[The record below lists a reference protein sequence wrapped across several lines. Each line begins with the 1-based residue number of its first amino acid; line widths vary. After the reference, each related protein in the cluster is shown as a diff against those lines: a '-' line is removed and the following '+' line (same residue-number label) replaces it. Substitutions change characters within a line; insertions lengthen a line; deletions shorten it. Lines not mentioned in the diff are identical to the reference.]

1 MRELIL
7 FGGKLILD
15 DDMITKITNTPPL
28 VSKQLSTS
36 SLNEMRRNM
45 IKHENSGILQ
55 NHKRIIF

>member
-28 VSKQLSTS
+28 VSRQLSTS